1 MPAAGMARTWL
12 RAIHRPSYPLGDQN
26 APLSSATH
34 TVRTQCHFVIW
45 MTEMDLKRLSCPVPS
60 CSLLGY
66 RKSEIICN
74 NTSICGLC
82 CKLKVWNDS
91 SLKKTTTNNNKTPNK
106 TQKASL
112 QTTLWLSS
120 FACIHLLL
128 HWLSDNYIYTP
139 PPSSLWG
146 VLTWI
151 SKTLILHTK
160 DNKKEKVT
168 FCYGKLSKHLL
179 AVLSPAFT
187 AANYL
192 HSQ

>member
-91 SLKKTTTNNNKTPNK
+91 SLKKPPPTTTKLPTKHKKQAFKPLFGFQVLPAYICCF
-106 TQKASL
+106 TGCQ
-112 QTTLWLSS
+112 
-120 FACIHLLL
+120 II
-128 HWLSDNYIYTP
+128 IYT
-139 PPSSLWG
+139 
-146 VLTWI
+146 
-151 SKTLILHTK
+151 H
-160 DNKKEKVT
+160 
-168 FCYGKLSKHLL
+168 HR
-179 AVLSPAFT
+179 PAASEEF
-187 AANYL
+187 
-192 HSQ
+192 